1 MSIKFVEQC
10 HHVFGD
16 RVPRWRIGGAQ
27 RLADAF
33 IGRRQADGDDAAE
46 FAFPSLCRSADQF
59 ALHFHVL
66 KTAMFRKSFWPSSPL
81 RAIAAPDE
89 EKMVSNW
96 SQTQARIRAHS
107 PFLAR
112 ALDRYPTV
120 AAQLEQGDM
129 DAALAAA
136 QAVADPQDG
145 IARSLRRRR
154 GAIALAAAAADLS
167 GAWDL
172 DRVTRTLSDFADQ
185 ALEEALAAVM
195 QDRYPDAEHKGFV
208 VLALGKHGSR
218 ELNYSSD
225 IDPILL
231 YDPATLPHGA
241 REDVADAAV
250 RIGRRV
256 SELLS
261 ARDGDGYVFRVD
273 LRLRPSPEAA
283 PIALPVDAAIGY
295 YESTALGWEQAAFI
309 RARAAAGDKGVGEEF
324 LRQIRPF
331 VWRRSLDFGAIDAI
345 VDISRRIRDHYAQ
358 GQAFGPGYDLKR
370 GRGGIREV
378 EFFAQVHQLIH
389 GGRDPSLRSGNTREA
404 LRALA
409 AAGVIEDEVATRL
422 DAAYRLLRTIEHRL
436 QMVEDRQ
443 THELPPTMAGI
454 DNVARLHGLDDGAAL
469 LDLLR
474 PQVEWVGRNYDR
486 LSPAQEDA
494 SLSHDAEKLTAQ
506 LVEMGFADPDTPL
519 ARIGRWRGGT
529 VRALRSAASREA
541 LEQLLPGLMRTLAQ
555 APDPARALNRLDD
568 MIGRL
573 PSAINFFKLLAARP
587 ALVELL
593 AEVLSHAPTLADA
606 LGRRAELLDGLID
619 ASAFDPPPAVPQLAA
634 QFSALEPGE
643 DYQTLLDRVRQRVGD
658 RRFALGVQIIR
669 GGDPIE
675 AGRGY
680 GRVALAAI
688 EALASATIAQFEAA
702 HGKVPGGE
710 MLILAL
716 GRLGGGVLTH
726 ASDLD
731 LVYLFTGDFLAESD
745 GAKPLGA
752 TQYFNRLGQRITN
765 ALSVHTASGP
775 LYEVDTRLRP
785 SGAQGLLAV
794 SIDSF
799 ARYQREEAWT
809 WEHLALTRARPVFGS
824 AQARA
829 ALDGVLKATLER
841 PRDVEDLA
849 RQAVKMRGEI
859 ARHKPPA
866 SDLDVK
872 LVPGGLVDLEF
883 LIHVTQF
890 RHGMAFHPDLSV
902 ALTELVEAGHLPAAL
917 IAAHDLITRYLV
929 VSRLVSP
936 GSTEPP
942 EATRSLVARACGQ
955 ADWDAL
961 LASYAQARQC
971 VRDTWAAIA
980 APYQE
985 DA

>member
-1 MSIKFVEQC
+1 MT
-10 HHVFGD
+10 D
-16 RVPRWRIGGAQ
+16 
-27 RLADAF
+27 
-33 IGRRQADGDDAAE
+33 
-46 FAFPSLCRSADQF
+46 
-59 ALHFHVL
+59 
-66 KTAMFRKSFWPSSPL
+66 
-81 RAIAAPDE
+81 
-89 EKMVSNW
+89 W
-96 SQTQARIRAHS
+96 SETQARIRAHS

-112 ALDRYPTV
+112 ALDRFPAV
-120 AAQLEQGDM
+120 AER
-129 DAALAAA
+129 LAAA
-136 QAVADPQDG
+136 DFDGALALAQAAGTPEDG

-154 GAIALAAAAADLS
+154 GAIALAVAAADLA
-167 GAWDL
+167 GAWDM

-185 ALEEALAAVM
+185 ALGEALAAAM
-195 QDRYPDAEHKGFV
+195 QERYPDAEHKGFV

-231 YDPATLPHGA
+231 YDPTILPHHE

-250 RIGRRV
+250 RIGRRM
-256 SELLS
+256 SELLTQ
-261 ARDGDGYVFRVD
+261 RDGDGYVFRVD
-273 LRLRPSPEAA
+273 LRLRPSPEAT
-283 PIALPVDAAIGY
+283 PIALPVEAAIGY
-295 YESTALGWEQAAFI
+295 YESTAMGWEQAAFI
-309 RARAAAGDKGVGEEF
+309 RARPAAGDIALGDYF
-324 LRQIRPF
+324 MRQIRPF

-409 AAGVIEDEVATRL
+409 AANVIEADVAARL
-422 DAAYRLLRTIEHRL
+422 DTAYILFRTIEHRL

-443 THELPPTMAGI
+443 THELPKSPDSL
-454 DNVARLHGLDDGAAL
+454 DNVARLHGLPDSAAL

-474 PQVEWVGRNYDR
+474 PHVDWVGRNYDR
-486 LSPAQEDA
+486 LSPEKADA
-494 SLSHDAEKLTAQ
+494 SLSHDEDRLKQQ
-506 LVEMGFADPDTPL
+506 LVDLGFADPDTPI
-519 ARIGRWRGGT
+519 ARIARWRGGT
-529 VRALRSAASREA
+529 IRALRSAPSREA
-541 LEQLLPGLMRTLAQ
+541 LEALLPGLMRTLAR
-555 APDPARALNRLDD
+555 APDPSRALNRLDD

-593 AEVLSHAPTLADA
+593 AELLSHAPTLADA
-606 LGRRAELLDGLID
+606 LSRRAELIDGLID
-619 ASAFDPPPAVPQLAA
+619 ATAFDPPPSVETLAK
-634 QFSALEPGE
+634 QFGALEPGE

-658 RRFALGVQIIR
+658 RRFAIGAQIIR
-669 GGDPIE
+669 GGDPLE

-680 GRVALAAI
+680 GRVAQAAI
-688 EALASATIAQFEAA
+688 EALASGTVAEFEAA
-702 HGKVPGGE
+702 HGRVPGGE
-710 MLILAL
+710 MIILAL
-716 GRLGGGVLTH
+716 GRMGGGVLTH

-731 LVYLFTGDFLAESD
+731 LVYLFTGSFSTESD

-794 SIDSF
+794 SLDSF
-799 ARYQREEAWT
+799 AKYQREEAWT

-829 ALDGVLKATLER
+829 AIDAILTETLQR
-841 PRDVEDLA
+841 PRDFDALA
-849 RQAVKMRGEI
+849 RQAVKMRGDI
-859 ARHKPPA
+859 AKHKPPA

-883 LIHVTQF
+883 LIHITQF
-890 RHGMAFHPDLSV
+890 RHGMAFDPDLGK
-902 ALTELVEAGHLPAAL
+902 ALCELVAAGHLPADL

-936 GSTEPP
+936 KSTEPP
-942 EATRSLVARACGQ
+942 EATRPLVARACG
-955 ADWDAL
+955 AEDWDGL
-961 LASYAQARQC
+961 LASYAQARIC
-971 VRDTWAAIA
+971 VGQAWAALA

-985 DA
+985 E

>member
-1 MSIKFVEQC
+1 MVT
-10 HHVFGD
+10 D
-16 RVPRWRIGGAQ
+16 
-27 RLADAF
+27 RLAVA
-33 IGRRQADGDDAAE
+33 
-46 FAFPSLCRSADQF
+46 
-59 ALHFHVL
+59 
-66 KTAMFRKSFWPSSPL
+66 
-81 RAIAAPDE
+81 
-89 EKMVSNW
+89 
-96 SQTQARIRAHS
+96 ARIRAHS

-112 ALDRYPTV
+112 QWDRFPDV
-120 AAQLEQGDM
+120 ADLVGSGDFEG
-129 DAALAAA
+129 AWAAA
-136 QAVADPQDG
+136 QRVAAPDDG

-154 GAIALAAAAADLS
+154 GAVALVTAAADLA
-167 GAWDL
+167 GAWGL

-185 ALEEALAAVM
+185 ALEEALAAAM
-195 QDRYPDAEHKGFV
+195 AERYPDAEKRGFV

-231 YDPATLPHGA
+231 YDPRTLPHGE
-241 REDVADAAV
+241 REDPADAAV

-256 SELLS
+256 SELLN

-273 LRLRPSPEAA
+273 LRLRPSPEAT
-283 PIALPVDAAIGY
+283 PIALPVEAAIGY

-309 RARAAAGDKGVGEEF
+309 RARPAAGDLALGDYF
-324 LRQIRPF
+324 MQAIRPF

-345 VDISRRIRDHYAQ
+345 TDISRRIRDHYSQ

-409 AAGVIEDEVATRL
+409 AAGVFEAGVAAKLDE
-422 DAAYRLLRTIEHRL
+422 AYVLFRTVEHRL

-443 THELPPTMAGI
+443 THELPKSAEAM
-454 DNVARLHGLDDGAAL
+454 DNVARLHGLEHGGAL

-474 PQVEWVGRNYDR
+474 PHVQWVGGNYD
-486 LSPAQEDA
+486 LLTPAAPGE
-494 SLSHDAEKLTAQ
+494 SLSLDEDRLKAQ
-506 LVEMGFADPDTPL
+506 LAELGFADPETPL
-519 ARIGRWRGGT
+519 ARIARWRSGT
-529 VRALRSAASREA
+529 VRALRSGASREA
-541 LEQLLPGLMRTLAQ
+541 LEQLLPGLMRTLAA

-568 MIGRL
+568 LIGRL

-587 ALVELL
+587 GLVELL
-593 AEVLSHAPTLADA
+593 AELLSHAPTLADA

-619 ASAFDPPPAVPQLAA
+619 TSAFDPPPPVGILAD
-634 QFSALEPGE
+634 QFARLEEGE
-643 DYQTLLDRVRQRVGD
+643 DYQALLDRVRQRVND
-658 RRFALGVQIIR
+658 RRFALGAQIIR
-669 GGDPIE
+669 GGDPLE

-680 GRVALAAI
+680 SRVAEAAI
-688 EALASATIAQFEAA
+688 EALTAATVAEFERA

-710 MLILAL
+710 MVILAL

-731 LVYLFTGDFLAESD
+731 LVYLFTGSFETESD

-765 ALSVHTASGP
+765 ALSVQTAAGP

-794 SIDSF
+794 SLDSF

-824 AQARA
+824 DAAQA
-829 ALDGVLKATLER
+829 ALGAILTETLER
-841 PRDVEDLA
+841 PRDFDELA
-849 RQAVKMRGEI
+849 RHAVKMRGDI

-883 LIHVTQF
+883 LIHITQF
-890 RHGMAFHPDLSV
+890 RHNMAFDPDLRA
-902 ALTELVEAGHLPAAL
+902 ALEQLAAAGHLPGEL
-917 IAAHDLITRYLV
+917 IPAHDLITRFLV

-936 GSTEPP
+936 KSTEPP
-942 EATRSLVARACGQ
+942 HATRPLVARACGVES
-955 ADWDAL
+955 WDAL
-961 LASYAQARQC
+961 LESYGEARQR
-971 VRDTWAAIA
+971 VSDAWAALA
-980 APYQE
+980 APFKE
-985 DA
+985 E

>member
-1 MSIKFVEQC
+1 MT
-10 HHVFGD
+10 D
-16 RVPRWRIGGAQ
+16 W
-27 RLADAF
+27 
-33 IGRRQADGDDAAE
+33 
-46 FAFPSLCRSADQF
+46 
-59 ALHFHVL
+59 L
-66 KTAMFRKSFWPSSPL
+66 KT
-81 RAIAAPDE
+81 E
-89 EKMVSNW
+89 
-96 SQTQARIRAHS
+96 ARIRAHS

-112 ALDRYPTV
+112 ALDRFPTV
-120 AAQLEQGDM
+120 RSRLEEADFDGAF
-129 DAALAAA
+129 DAAHDAAM
-136 QAVADPQDG
+136 PEDG
-145 IARSLRRRR
+145 VARSLRKRR
-154 GAIALAAAAADLS
+154 GAIALAVAAADLA

-172 DRVTRTLSDFADQ
+172 DRVTRALSDFADD
-185 ALEEALAAVM
+185 ALEEALATAM
-195 QDRYPDAEHKGFV
+195 RERYPDAEHRGFV

-231 YDPATLPHGA
+231 YDPHTLPHGG

-273 LRLRPSPEAA
+273 LRLRPSPEAT

-309 RARAAAGDKGVGEEF
+309 RARPAAGDKQLGDYF

-358 GQAFGPGYDLKR
+358 GQALGPGYDLKR

-389 GGRDPSLRSGNTREA
+389 GGRDPSLRSGNTRQA

-409 AAGVIEDEVATRL
+409 EAGVMEREIATRL
-422 DAAYRLLRTIEHRL
+422 DEAYALFRTVEHRL

-443 THELPPTMAGI
+443 THELPKSPDAL
-454 DNVARLHGLDDGAAL
+454 DNVARLHGLDDGTAL
-469 LDLLR
+469 IDLLR
-474 PQVEWVGRNYDR
+474 PHVEWVGRNYDR
-486 LSPAQEDA
+486 LTPEKEDG
-494 SLSHDAEKLTAQ
+494 SLSNDEERLKAQ
-506 LVEMGFADPDTPL
+506 LVDMGFADPDTPL

-529 VRALRSAASREA
+529 IRALRSAASRDALEA
-541 LEQLLPGLMRTLAQ
+541 LLPDLMRALAR
-555 APDPARALNRLDD
+555 APDPSRALNRLDD

-587 ALVELL
+587 ALVALL
-593 AEVLSHAPTLADA
+593 AEILSHAPTLADA

-619 ASAFDPPPAVPQLAA
+619 ASAFDPPPPVPRLAA
-634 QFSALEPGE
+634 QFAALEPGE
-643 DYQTLLDRVRQRVGD
+643 DYQALLDRVRQRVND
-658 RRFALGVQIIR
+658 RRFALGAQIIR

-680 GRVALAAI
+680 GRVAEAAI
-688 EALASATIAQFEAA
+688 EALGAATVTEFEKA

-710 MLILAL
+710 LLILAL
-716 GRLGGGVLTH
+716 GRMGGGVLTH

-731 LVYLFTGDFLAESD
+731 LVYLFTGDFSTESD
-745 GAKPLGA
+745 GPKPLGA
-752 TQYFNRLGQRITN
+752 TQYFNRLAQRITN
-765 ALSVHTASGP
+765 ALSVPTASGP

-794 SIDSF
+794 SLDSF

-824 AQARA
+824 APARA
-829 ALDGVLKATLER
+829 ALHAVLAETLQR
-841 PRDVEDLA
+841 PRDVDMLA
-849 RQAVKMRGEI
+849 RQAVKMRGDI

-866 SDLDVK
+866 SNLDVK
-872 LVPGGLVDLEF
+872 LVPGGLIDLEF
-883 LIHVTQF
+883 LIHVMQF
-890 RHGMAFHPDLSV
+890 RHRMAFDPDLSV
-902 ALTELVEAGHLPAAL
+902 ALAELVAAGHLPPEL
-917 IAAHDLITRYLV
+917 VAAHDLITRFLV

-936 GSTEPP
+936 KSTEPP
-942 EATRSLVARACGQ
+942 EATRPLVARACGAQ
-955 ADWDAL
+955 CWDGL
-961 LASYAQARQC
+961 LESYAKARQC
-971 VRDTWAAIA
+971 VGESWGALA

-985 DA
+985 AQDAGTG

>member
-1 MSIKFVEQC
+1 MFNGQDDEKFLAFTFHRRDSAPVMGE
-10 HHVFGD
+10 
-16 RVPRWRIGGAQ
+16 AQ
-27 RLADAF
+27 VTDWTAV
-33 IGRRQADGDDAAE
+33 AE
-46 FAFPSLCRSADQF
+46 RMQ
-59 ALHFHVL
+59 
-66 KTAMFRKSFWPSSPL
+66 
-81 RAIAAPDE
+81 
-89 EKMVSNW
+89 
-96 SQTQARIRAHS
+96 AHS
-107 PFLAR
+107 PFLSR
-112 ALDRYPTV
+112 QMDRFPAVTDLL
-120 AAQLEQGDM
+120 AAGDY
-129 DAALAAA
+129 DAALQAARDI
-136 QAVADPQDG
+136 ADPADG
-145 IARSLRRRR
+145 VARSLRRRK
-154 GAIALAAAAADLS
+154 GALALVTAAADLS
-167 GAWDL
+167 GAWPL

-185 ALEEALAAVM
+185 ALEEALATAFAE
-195 QDRYPDAEHKGFV
+195 RYPDARPEGFV

-231 YDPATLPHGA
+231 YDPARLPHGE

-256 SELLS
+256 SELLN
-261 ARDGDGYVFRVD
+261 ARDGDGYVFRID
-273 LRLRPSPEAA
+273 LRLRPSPEAT
-283 PIALPVDAAIGY
+283 PIALPVEAAIGY
-295 YESTALGWEQAAFI
+295 YESTAVGWEQAAFI
-309 RARAAAGDKGVGEEF
+309 RARPAAGDFALGDYF
-324 LRQIRPF
+324 IQQIRPF

-389 GGRDPSLRSGNTREA
+389 GGRDPALRSGNTREA

-409 AAGVIEDEVATRL
+409 TAGVLEQEDAQRL
-422 DAAYRLLRTIEHRL
+422 DEAYVLFRTIEHRL

-443 THELPPTMAGI
+443 THELPKTAEAM
-454 DNVARLHGLDDGAAL
+454 DNVARLHGLADGGAL

-474 PQVEWVGRNYDR
+474 PKVEWVGRNYDK
-486 LSPAQEDA
+486 LTPAAKDEA
-494 SLSHDAEKLTAQ
+494 LSHDEERLAAQ
-506 LVEMGFADPDTPL
+506 LTDMGFADAQTPV
-519 ARIGRWRGGT
+519 ARITRWRGGT
-529 VRALRSAASREA
+529 IRALRSAPSREA
-541 LEQLLPGLMRTLAQ
+541 LEELLPGLMRALAK

-568 MIGRL
+568 LIGRL

-587 ALVELL
+587 GLVELL
-593 AEVLSHAPTLADA
+593 AELLSHAPTLADA

-619 ASAFDPPPAVPQLAA
+619 TSAFDPPPPVEVLAEQFA
-634 QFSALEPGE
+634 QLEPGE
-643 DYQTLLDRVRQRVGD
+643 DYQALLDRVRQRVND
-658 RRFALGVQIIR
+658 RRFALGAQIIR
-669 GGDPIE
+669 GGDPLE

-680 GRVALAAI
+680 SRVAEGAI
-688 EALASATIAQFEAA
+688 ETLARATVAEFESA

-731 LVYLFTGDFLAESD
+731 LVYLFTGDFLTESD
-745 GAKPLGA
+745 GARPLGA

-765 ALSVHTASGP
+765 ALSVQTAAGP

-794 SIDSF
+794 SLDSF

-824 AQARA
+824 QQGRA
-829 ALDGVLKATLER
+829 ALNAILSETLER
-841 PRDVEDLA
+841 PRDFDELA
-849 RQAVKMRGEI
+849 RNAVKMRGDI
-859 ARHKPPA
+859 ARHKPPS

-890 RHGMAFHPDLSV
+890 QHNMAFDPDLRA
-902 ALTELVEAGHLPAAL
+902 ALAQLAAAGHLPAEL
-917 IAAHDLITRYLV
+917 VAAHDLITRFLI

-936 GSTEPP
+936 ESTEPP
-942 EATRSLVARACGQ
+942 EATRPVVARACGVEN
-955 ADWDAL
+955 WEAL
-961 LASYAQARQC
+961 LESYDQARQR
-971 VRDTWAAIA
+971 VRDAWAALA
-980 APYQE
+980 ARFE
-985 DA
+985 EK

>member
-1 MSIKFVEQC
+1 MVT
-10 HHVFGD
+10 D
-16 RVPRWRIGGAQ
+16 
-27 RLADAF
+27 RLAVA
-33 IGRRQADGDDAAE
+33 
-46 FAFPSLCRSADQF
+46 
-59 ALHFHVL
+59 
-66 KTAMFRKSFWPSSPL
+66 T
-81 RAIAAPDE
+81 
-89 EKMVSNW
+89 
-96 SQTQARIRAHS
+96 RIRAHS

-112 ALDRYPTV
+112 QWDRFPDIADLV
-120 AAQLEQGDM
+120 ERGNFDGAW
-129 DAALAAA
+129 AAA
-136 QAVADPQDG
+136 QQVVAPEDG

-154 GAIALAAAAADLS
+154 GAVALVTAAADLA
-167 GAWDL
+167 GAWGL

-185 ALEEALAAVM
+185 ALEEALAAAM
-195 QDRYPDAEHKGFV
+195 AERYPDAEKRGFV

-231 YDPATLPHGA
+231 YDPRTLPHGE
-241 REDVADAAV
+241 REDPADAAV

-256 SELLS
+256 SELLN

-273 LRLRPSPEAA
+273 LRLRPSPEAT
-283 PIALPVDAAIGY
+283 PIALPVEAAIGY

-309 RARAAAGDKGVGEEF
+309 RARPAAGDIALGDYF
-324 LRQIRPF
+324 MQAIRPF

-345 VDISRRIRDHYAQ
+345 TDISRRIRDHYSQ

-370 GRGGIREV
+370 GRGGIREI

-409 AAGVIEDEVATRL
+409 GAGVFEGDVAAKLDE
-422 DAAYRLLRTIEHRL
+422 AYVLFRTIEHRL

-443 THELPPTMAGI
+443 THELPKSAEAM
-454 DNVARLHGLDDGAAL
+454 DNVARLHGLEDGGAL

-474 PQVEWVGRNYDR
+474 PHVQWVGSNYDR
-486 LSPAQEDA
+486 LTPAAPGE
-494 SLSHDAEKLTAQ
+494 SLSVDEDRLKAQ
-506 LVEMGFADPDTPL
+506 LVELGFDDPETPL
-519 ARIGRWRGGT
+519 ARIARWRSGT
-529 VRALRSAASREA
+529 VRALRSGASRDA
-541 LEQLLPGLMRTLAQ
+541 LEELLPGLMRTLAA

-568 MIGRL
+568 LIGRL

-587 ALVELL
+587 GLVELL
-593 AEVLSHAPTLADA
+593 AELLSHAPTLADA

-619 ASAFDPPPAVPQLAA
+619 TSAFDPPPAVGILAD
-634 QFSALEPGE
+634 QFARLEEGE
-643 DYQTLLDRVRQRVGD
+643 DYQALLDRVRQRVND
-658 RRFALGVQIIR
+658 RRFALGAQIIR
-669 GGDPIE
+669 GGDPLE

-680 GRVALAAI
+680 SRVAEAAI
-688 EALASATIAQFEAA
+688 EALSAATVAEFERA

-710 MLILAL
+710 MVILAL

-731 LVYLFTGDFLAESD
+731 LVYLFTGSFETESD

-765 ALSVHTASGP
+765 ALSVQTAAGP

-794 SIDSF
+794 SLDSF

-824 AQARA
+824 GAARG
-829 ALDGVLKATLER
+829 ALGAILTETLER
-841 PRDVEDLA
+841 PRDFEELA
-849 RQAVKMRGEI
+849 RQAVKMRGDI

-866 SDLDVK
+866 GDLDVK

-883 LIHVTQF
+883 LIHITQF
-890 RHGMAFHPDLSV
+890 RHNMAFDPDLRAALEQLV
-902 ALTELVEAGHLPAAL
+902 AAGHLPAEL
-917 IAAHDLITRYLV
+917 VGAHDLITRFLI

-936 GSTEPP
+936 RSTEPP
-942 EATRSLVARACGQ
+942 QATRPLVARACGVES
-955 ADWDAL
+955 WDAL
-961 LASYAQARQC
+961 LESYAQARQR
-971 VRDTWAAIA
+971 VADAWAALA
-980 APYQE
+980 APFKE
-985 DA
+985 E

>member
-1 MSIKFVEQC
+1 MVT
-10 HHVFGD
+10 D
-16 RVPRWRIGGAQ
+16 
-27 RLADAF
+27 RLAVA
-33 IGRRQADGDDAAE
+33 
-46 FAFPSLCRSADQF
+46 
-59 ALHFHVL
+59 
-66 KTAMFRKSFWPSSPL
+66 T
-81 RAIAAPDE
+81 
-89 EKMVSNW
+89 
-96 SQTQARIRAHS
+96 RIRAHS

-112 ALDRYPTV
+112 QWDRFPDIADLV
-120 AAQLEQGDM
+120 ERGNFDGAW
-129 DAALAAA
+129 AAA
-136 QAVADPQDG
+136 QQVAAPEDG

-154 GAIALAAAAADLS
+154 GAVALVTAAADLA
-167 GAWDL
+167 GAWGL

-185 ALEEALAAVM
+185 ALEEALAAAM
-195 QDRYPDAEHKGFV
+195 AERYPDAEKRGFV

-231 YDPATLPHGA
+231 YDPRTLPHGE
-241 REDVADAAV
+241 REDPADAAV

-256 SELLS
+256 SELLN

-273 LRLRPSPEAA
+273 LRLRPSPEAT
-283 PIALPVDAAIGY
+283 PIALPVEAAIGY

-309 RARAAAGDKGVGEEF
+309 RARPAAGDIALGDYF
-324 LRQIRPF
+324 MQAIRPF

-345 VDISRRIRDHYAQ
+345 TDISRRIRDHYSQ

-409 AAGVIEDEVATRL
+409 GAGVFESDVAAKLDE
-422 DAAYRLLRTIEHRL
+422 AYVLFRTVEHRL

-443 THELPPTMAGI
+443 THELPKSAEAM
-454 DNVARLHGLDDGAAL
+454 DNVARLHGLEDGGAL

-474 PQVEWVGRNYDR
+474 PHVQWVGSNYDR
-486 LSPAQEDA
+486 LTPAAPSE
-494 SLSHDAEKLTAQ
+494 SLSVDEDRLKAQ
-506 LVEMGFADPDTPL
+506 LVDLGFDDPETPL
-519 ARIGRWRGGT
+519 ARIARWRSGT
-529 VRALRSAASREA
+529 VRALRSGASRDA
-541 LEQLLPGLMRTLAQ
+541 LEELLPGLMRTLAA

-568 MIGRL
+568 LIGRL

-587 ALVELL
+587 GLVELL
-593 AEVLSHAPTLADA
+593 AELLSHAPTLADA

-619 ASAFDPPPAVPQLAA
+619 TSAFDPPPAVGILAD
-634 QFSALEPGE
+634 QFARLEEGE
-643 DYQTLLDRVRQRVGD
+643 DYQALLDRVRQRVND
-658 RRFALGVQIIR
+658 RRFALGAQIIR
-669 GGDPIE
+669 GGDPLE

-680 GRVALAAI
+680 SRVAEAAI
-688 EALASATIAQFEAA
+688 EALSAATVAEFERA

-710 MLILAL
+710 MVILAL

-731 LVYLFTGDFLAESD
+731 LVYLFTGSFETESD

-765 ALSVHTASGP
+765 ALSVQTAAGP

-794 SIDSF
+794 SLDSF

-824 AQARA
+824 GAARA
-829 ALDGVLKATLER
+829 ALGAILTETLER
-841 PRDVEDLA
+841 PRDFEELA
-849 RQAVKMRGEI
+849 RQAVKMRGDI

-866 SDLDVK
+866 GDLDVK

-883 LIHVTQF
+883 LIHITQF
-890 RHGMAFHPDLSV
+890 RHNMAFDPDLRAALEQLV
-902 ALTELVEAGHLPAAL
+902 AAGHLPAEL
-917 IAAHDLITRYLV
+917 VGAHDLITRFLI

-936 GSTEPP
+936 RSTEPP
-942 EATRSLVARACGQ
+942 QATRPLVARACGVES
-955 ADWDAL
+955 WDAL
-961 LASYAQARQC
+961 LESYAQARQR
-971 VRDTWAAIA
+971 VADAWAALA
-980 APYQE
+980 APFKE
-985 DA
+985 E

>member
-1 MSIKFVEQC
+1 MDWSETLV
-10 HHVFGD
+10 
-16 RVPRWRIGGAQ
+16 RV
-27 RLADAF
+27 
-33 IGRRQADGDDAAE
+33 
-46 FAFPSLCRSADQF
+46 
-59 ALHFHVL
+59 
-66 KTAMFRKSFWPSSPL
+66 
-81 RAIAAPDE
+81 
-89 EKMVSNW
+89 
-96 SQTQARIRAHS
+96 RAHS

-112 ALDRYPTV
+112 ALDRFPSV
-120 AAQLEQGDM
+120 AQHLAAGDV

-136 QAVADPQDG
+136 HVSGPSEDG

-154 GAIALAAAAADLS
+154 TAIALVTAAADLA
-167 GAWDL
+167 GVWDL
-172 DRVTRTLSDFADQ
+172 TRVTRTLSDFADQ
-185 ALEEALAAVM
+185 ALEEALAAAFAE
-195 QDRYPDAEHKGFV
+195 RYPDEKPRGFI

-231 YDPATLPHGA
+231 YDPATLPHGD

-250 RIGRRV
+250 RLGRRV

-273 LRLRPSPEAA
+273 LRLRPSPEAT
-283 PIALPVDAAIGY
+283 PIALPVEAAIGY

-309 RARAAAGDKGVGEEF
+309 RARPAAGDRELGEYF

-389 GGRDPSLRSGNTREA
+389 GGRNPALRSGNTRQ
-404 LRALA
+404 ALA
-409 AAGVIEDEVATRL
+409 ALAQAGVIEADVAARL
-422 DAAYRLLRTIEHRL
+422 DTAYVLFRTIEHRL

-443 THELPPTMAGI
+443 THELPKNRDSL
-454 DNVARLHGLDDGAAL
+454 DNVARLHGLANGDAL

-474 PQVEWVGRNYDR
+474 PHVEWVGRNYDR
-486 LSPAQEDA
+486 LSPPSTDL
-494 SLSHDAEKLTAQ
+494 SLSHDEDRLKEQLAEI
-506 LVEMGFADPDTPL
+506 GFADIDTPL
-519 ARIGRWRGGT
+519 ARITRWRSGT
-529 VRALRSAASREA
+529 VRALRSAPSREA
-541 LEQLLPGLMRTLAQ
+541 LEQLLPGLMRALAQ

-568 MIGRL
+568 MIARL

-593 AEVLSHAPTLADA
+593 AEILSHAPTLADA

-619 ASAFDPPPAVPQLAA
+619 ASAFNPPPAVDALAK
-634 QFSALEPGE
+634 QFAALEPGE
-643 DYQTLLDRVRQRVGD
+643 DYQALLDRVRQRVAD
-658 RRFALGVQIIR
+658 RRFALGAQIIR
-669 GGDPIE
+669 GGDPLE

-680 GRVALAAI
+680 GRVAEAAV
-688 EALASATIAQFEAA
+688 EALAQATIIEFEAV

-710 MLILAL
+710 MVILAL
-716 GRLGGGVLTH
+716 GRLGGVVLTH

-731 LVYLFTGDFLAESD
+731 LVYLFTGDFQTESD
-745 GAKPLGA
+745 GSKPLGA

-794 SIDSF
+794 SLDSF
-799 ARYQREEAWT
+799 AKYQREEAWT
-809 WEHLALTRARPVFGS
+809 WEHLALTRARPIFGS
-824 AQARA
+824 PAARA
-829 ALDGVLKATLER
+829 ALDAILSETLHR
-841 PRDVEDLA
+841 PRDFDTLA
-849 RQAVKMRGEI
+849 GQAVKMRGDI

-866 SDLDVK
+866 GDFDVK

-883 LIHVTQF
+883 IIHINQF
-890 RHGMAFHPDLSV
+890 HYGIGFDPDLR
-902 ALTELVEAGHLPAAL
+902 AAL
-917 IAAHDLITRYLV
+917 LELTARNHVSVHLVDALDLFTRYLI

-936 GSTEPP
+936 RSTEPP
-942 EATRSLVARACGQ
+942 EATRALVARACGV
-955 ADWDAL
+955 ADWDEL
-961 LASYAQARQC
+961 LESYAKARQS
-971 VRDTWAAIA
+971 VSEAWAALA

-985 DA
+985 KP

>member
-1 MSIKFVEQC
+1 MVT
-10 HHVFGD
+10 D
-16 RVPRWRIGGAQ
+16 
-27 RLADAF
+27 RLAVA
-33 IGRRQADGDDAAE
+33 
-46 FAFPSLCRSADQF
+46 
-59 ALHFHVL
+59 
-66 KTAMFRKSFWPSSPL
+66 T
-81 RAIAAPDE
+81 
-89 EKMVSNW
+89 
-96 SQTQARIRAHS
+96 RIRAHS

-112 ALDRYPTV
+112 QWDRFPDIADLV
-120 AAQLEQGDM
+120 ERGNFDGAW
-129 DAALAAA
+129 AAA
-136 QAVADPQDG
+136 QQVVAPEDG

-154 GAIALAAAAADLS
+154 GAVALVTAAADLA
-167 GAWDL
+167 GAWGL

-185 ALEEALAAVM
+185 ALEEALAAAM
-195 QDRYPDAEHKGFV
+195 AERYPDAEKRGFV

-231 YDPATLPHGA
+231 YDPRTLPHGE
-241 REDVADAAV
+241 REDPADAAV

-256 SELLS
+256 SELLN

-273 LRLRPSPEAA
+273 LRLRPSPEAT
-283 PIALPVDAAIGY
+283 PIALPVEAAIGY

-309 RARAAAGDKGVGEEF
+309 RARPAAGDIALGDYF
-324 LRQIRPF
+324 MQAIRPF

-345 VDISRRIRDHYAQ
+345 TDISRRIRDHYSQ

-409 AAGVIEDEVATRL
+409 GAGVFESDVAAKLDE
-422 DAAYRLLRTIEHRL
+422 AYVLFRTVEHRL

-443 THELPPTMAGI
+443 THELPKSAEAM
-454 DNVARLHGLDDGAAL
+454 DNVARLHGLEDGGAL

-474 PQVEWVGRNYDR
+474 PHVQWVGSNYDR
-486 LSPAQEDA
+486 LTPATPSE
-494 SLSHDAEKLTAQ
+494 SLSVDEDRLKAQ
-506 LVEMGFADPDTPL
+506 LVDLGFDDPETPL
-519 ARIGRWRGGT
+519 ARIARWRSGT
-529 VRALRSAASREA
+529 VRALRSGASRDA
-541 LEQLLPGLMRTLAQ
+541 LEELLPGLMRTLAA

-568 MIGRL
+568 LIGRL

-587 ALVELL
+587 GLVELL
-593 AEVLSHAPTLADA
+593 AELLSHAPTLADA

-619 ASAFDPPPAVPQLAA
+619 TSAFDPPPAVGILAD
-634 QFSALEPGE
+634 QFARLEEGE
-643 DYQTLLDRVRQRVGD
+643 DYQALLDRVRQRVND
-658 RRFALGVQIIR
+658 RRFALGAQIIR
-669 GGDPIE
+669 GGDPLE

-680 GRVALAAI
+680 SRVAEAAI
-688 EALASATIAQFEAA
+688 EALSAATVAEFERA

-710 MLILAL
+710 MVILAL

-731 LVYLFTGDFLAESD
+731 LVYLFTGSFETESD

-765 ALSVHTASGP
+765 ALSVQTAAGP

-794 SIDSF
+794 SLDSF

-824 AQARA
+824 GAARA
-829 ALDGVLKATLER
+829 ALGAILTETLER
-841 PRDVEDLA
+841 PRDFEELA
-849 RQAVKMRGEI
+849 RQAVKMRGDI

-866 SDLDVK
+866 GDLDVK

-883 LIHVTQF
+883 LIHITQF
-890 RHGMAFHPDLSV
+890 RHNMAFDPDLRAALEQLV
-902 ALTELVEAGHLPAAL
+902 AAGHLPAEL
-917 IAAHDLITRYLV
+917 VGAHDLITRFLI

-936 GSTEPP
+936 RSTEPP
-942 EATRSLVARACGQ
+942 QATRPLVARACGVES
-955 ADWDAL
+955 WDAL
-961 LASYAQARQC
+961 LESYAQARQR
-971 VRDTWAAIA
+971 VADAWAALA
-980 APYQE
+980 APFKE
-985 DA
+985 E

>member
-1 MSIKFVEQC
+1 MMV
-10 HHVFGD
+10 
-16 RVPRWRIGGAQ
+16 
-27 RLADAF
+27 
-33 IGRRQADGDDAAE
+33 
-46 FAFPSLCRSADQF
+46 
-59 ALHFHVL
+59 
-66 KTAMFRKSFWPSSPL
+66 TNWP
-81 RAIAAPDE
+81 E
-89 EKMVSNW
+89 
-96 SQTQARIRAHS
+96 TQARIRAHS

-112 ALDRYPTV
+112 ALDRFPTV
-120 AAQLEQGDM
+120 TEQLAAGDF
-129 DAALAAA
+129 DAALRAA
-136 QAVADPQDG
+136 QAVAGPEDG

-154 GAIALAAAAADLS
+154 GAIALAVAAADLA
-167 GAWDL
+167 GAWDM

-185 ALEEALAAVM
+185 ALEEALAAAM
-195 QDRYPDAEHKGFV
+195 QERYPDAEHRGFV

-231 YDPATLPHGA
+231 YNPATLPHGE

-250 RIGRRV
+250 RIGRRM
-256 SELLS
+256 SELLTN
-261 ARDGDGYVFRVD
+261 RDGDGYVFRVD
-273 LRLRPSPEAA
+273 LRLRPSPEAT
-283 PIALPVDAAIGY
+283 PIALPVEAAIGY

-309 RARAAAGDKGVGEEF
+309 RARPAAGDMELGDYF

-389 GGRDPSLRSGNTREA
+389 GGRNPALRSGNTRQ
-404 LRALA
+404 ALA
-409 AAGVIEDEVATRL
+409 ALAGAGVIDADAAARL
-422 DAAYRLLRTIEHRL
+422 DAAYILFRTIEHRL

-443 THELPPTMAGI
+443 THELPKSADSL
-454 DNVARLHGLDDGAAL
+454 DNVARLHGLSDGAAL

-474 PQVEWVGRNYDR
+474 PHVEWVGRNYDR
-486 LSPAQEDA
+486 LGPEQEDA
-494 SLSHDAEKLTAQ
+494 SLSQDEDRLKAQ
-506 LVEMGFADPDTPL
+506 LADIGFADPDTPL
-519 ARIGRWRGGT
+519 ARIARWRGGT
-529 VRALRSAASREA
+529 IRALRSAPSRDA
-541 LEQLLPGLMRTLAQ
+541 LEALLPGLMRSLAR
-555 APDPARALNRLDD
+555 APDPSRALNRLDD
-568 MIGRL
+568 MIARL

-593 AEVLSHAPTLADA
+593 AEILSHAPTLADA

-619 ASAFDPPPAVPQLAA
+619 ASAFDPPPPVDQLAR
-634 QFSALEPGE
+634 QLGALEPGE
-643 DYQTLLDRVRQRVGD
+643 DYQALLDRVRQRVGD
-658 RRFALGVQIIR
+658 RRFALGAQIIR
-669 GGDPIE
+669 GGDPLE
-675 AGRGY
+675 AGKGY
-680 GRVALAAI
+680 GRVAEAAI
-688 EALASATIAQFEAA
+688 EALASATVAQFEAA
-702 HGKVPGGE
+702 HGRVPGGE

-716 GRLGGGVLTH
+716 GRMGGGVLTH

-731 LVYLFTGDFLAESD
+731 LVYLFTGDFSTESD
-745 GAKPLGA
+745 GPKPLGA

-794 SIDSF
+794 SLDSF

-824 AQARA
+824 PQARA
-829 ALDGVLKATLER
+829 AIDAILAETLRR
-841 PRDVEDLA
+841 PRDFDELA
-849 RQAVKMRGEI
+849 RQAVKMRGDI

-883 LIHVTQF
+883 LIHITQF
-890 RHGMAFHPDLSV
+890 RHGMAFDPDLGKALAQLV
-902 ALTELVEAGHLPAAL
+902 AAGHLPSGL

-936 GSTEPP
+936 KSTEPP
-942 EATRSLVARACGQ
+942 EATRPLVARACG
-955 ADWDAL
+955 ASDWDAL
-961 LASYAQARQC
+961 LASYARARIC
-971 VRDTWAAIA
+971 VGEAWAALA

-985 DA
+985 DR

>member
-1 MSIKFVEQC
+1 MI
-10 HHVFGD
+10 
-16 RVPRWRIGGAQ
+16 
-27 RLADAF
+27 ADW
-33 IGRRQADGDDAAE
+33 AE
-46 FAFPSLCRSADQF
+46 
-59 ALHFHVL
+59 
-66 KTAMFRKSFWPSSPL
+66 TA
-81 RAIAAPDE
+81 
-89 EKMVSNW
+89 
-96 SQTQARIRAHS
+96 ARIQAHS

-112 ALDRYPTV
+112 AMARY
-120 AAQLEQGDM
+120 GDVTAVLATGDL
-129 DAALAAA
+129 DAALTLA
-136 QAVADPQDG
+136 QWRDPDDSV
-145 IARSLRRRR
+145 ARSLRRRR
-154 GAIALAAAAADLS
+154 GAIALVTAAADLS
-167 GAWDL
+167 GAWGL

-185 ALEEALAAVM
+185 AADEALAAATAE
-195 QDRYPDAEHKGFV
+195 RYPDADHRGFV

-231 YDPATLPHGA
+231 YDPAVLPRRE

-250 RIGRRV
+250 RIGRRM

-273 LRLRPSPEAA
+273 LRLRPSPEAT
-283 PIALPVDAAIGY
+283 PIALPVEAAIGY
-295 YESTALGWEQAAFI
+295 YESMALGWEQAAFI
-309 RARAAAGDKGVGEEF
+309 RARAAAGDIALGDYF

-389 GGRDPSLRSGNTREA
+389 GGRDPALRSGNTREA

-409 AAGVIEDEVATRL
+409 GAGVIEGDVAARL
-422 DAAYRLLRTIEHRL
+422 DDAYVLFRTIEHRL
-436 QMVEDRQ
+436 QMVEDLQ
-443 THELPPTMAGI
+443 THELPKSPEAL
-454 DNVARLHGLDDGAAL
+454 DNVARLHGVADGAAL
-469 LDLLR
+469 LDLLS

-486 LSPAQEDA
+486 LTPDRQADTLSQDEDR
-494 SLSHDAEKLTAQ
+494 LKVQLT
-506 LVEMGFADPDTPL
+506 EMGFADADTPL
-519 ARIGRWRGGT
+519 ARIAHWRGGK
-529 VRALRSAASREA
+529 VRALRSAPSRDA
-541 LEQLLPGLMRTLAQ
+541 LEGLLPGLMRALAR
-555 APDPARALNRLDD
+555 APDPAHALNRLDD

-593 AEVLSHAPTLADA
+593 AEILSHAPTLAQA
-606 LGRRAELLDGLID
+606 LGRRAELIDGLID
-619 ASAFDPPPAVPQLAA
+619 ASAFDPPPAVDILAA
-634 QFSALEPGE
+634 QLAALEPGE
-643 DYQTLLDRVRQRVGD
+643 DYQALLDRVRQRVND
-658 RRFALGVQIIR
+658 RRFALGVQIVR
-669 GGDPIE
+669 GGDPLE

-680 GRVALAAI
+680 GRVAEAAI
-688 EALASATIAQFEAA
+688 EALAAGTVAEFEAT
-702 HGKVPGGE
+702 HGRVADSE
-710 MLILAL
+710 MVIVAL
-716 GRLGGGVLTH
+716 GRMGGGVLTH

-731 LVYLFTGDFLAESD
+731 LVFLFTGDFRAESD
-745 GAKPLGA
+745 GRKPLGA

-765 ALSVHTASGP
+765 ALSVHTAFGP

-794 SIDSF
+794 SFDSF
-799 ARYQREEAWT
+799 ARYQREGAWT

-829 ALDGVLKATLER
+829 GLEAILTETLHR
-841 PRDVEDLA
+841 PRDVDDLA
-849 RQAVKMRGEI
+849 RQAVQMRRDI

-866 SDLDVK
+866 SDMDVK

-890 RHGMAFHPDLSV
+890 RHDMAFEPDLGKALAALV
-902 ALTELVEAGHLPAAL
+902 AAGHLPAGL
-917 IAAHDLITRYLV
+917 IAAHDLITRYLI

-936 GSTEPP
+936 GSTEPA
-942 EATRSLVARACGQ
+942 EATRPLVARACG
-955 ADWDAL
+955 ADHWDRL
-961 LASYAQARQC
+961 LESYSQARQS
-971 VRDTWAAIA
+971 VAQAWAALA

-985 DA
+985 E